1 MVISLLYL
9 VVKINCW
16 YKIKEKRK
24 RSNMHEEHKNLHGSE
39 ICIHPQTATR
49 RKLYYKKREITIMTL
64 ELSQGTQPQ
73 RHPNLSLTK
82 DKRRLQIP
90 FYSILWHLIDGHLN
104 VYI

>member
-1 MVISLLYL
+1 
-9 VVKINCW
+9 
-16 YKIKEKRK
+16 
-24 RSNMHEEHKNLHGSE
+24 
-39 ICIHPQTATR
+39 
-49 RKLYYKKREITIMTL
+49 MTL

-104 VYI
+104 VYILLGQVFRTS